1 MNVLKRNTVI
11 VLIAVLLVLG
21 ASVGLTAAYFS
32 DYEDQLGVA
41 KLNLSGETVIEED
54 VTDTEKTIKIKN
66 TGTPGESASVVV
78 RIQIFGPD
86 GMTIPEGS
94 IGAGWVKGGDYYY
107 YNKVLAPGE
116 ETTSITASVKD
127 LPVDVDLSE
136 FDIIVVQES
145 ATAVYD
151 ENNVVKCP
159 SGWSSGDFPQ
169 IKAE

>member
-1 MNVLKRNTVI
+1 MRVLKRNTVM
-11 VLIAVLLVLG
+11 VLIAALLVVG
-21 ASVGLTAAYFS
+21 ASIGLTAAYFS

-41 KLNLSGETVIEED
+41 KLNLSGETTIEEE
-54 VTDTEKTIKIKN
+54 VTDTEKTIVIKN
-66 TGTPGESASVVV
+66 TGVEGQSANVVV

-94 IGAGWVKGGDYYY
+94 IGSGWVKGGDYYY

-127 LPVDVDLSE
+127 LPVDVDLSD

-159 SGWSSGDFPQ
+159 AGWSAGDFPK
-169 IKAE
+169 IKAQ